1 MKTCNA
7 LVVIIVIAIVGGFY
21 WYEYRPA
28 KIRKL
33 CNARAVNSATE
44 LTRKIRDERER
55 MRKKTGNDPLLISGE
70 LSPDIVFNKI
80 YIDTYTKCIRDNG
93 LKE

>member
-1 MKTCNA
+1 MKTVN
-7 LVVIIVIAIVGGFY
+7 LLIVITAMAIIAGFY

-44 LTRKIRDERER
+44 LARKIRDERER
-55 MRKKTGNDPLLISGE
+55 LSKKTVDDPLLISGG
-70 LSPDIVFNKI
+70 LSPDDVFNKI

-93 LKE
+93 LME